1 MLTESS
7 LDALTTQLTGFR
19 NTSEQQHAKL
29 ETLLKSYEDLLE
41 DYRSLRSDYEEEREV
56 REKYKKRA
64 RGQERNPFV
73 LVLIDGD
80 GYVFNDHL
88 IKNGGE
94 GGIAAAQGL
103 SSAIKQCLLRLG
115 SDADQCRI
123 MVRVYSNLAGL
134 SKILARHGMAG
145 NEARSLAPF
154 AASFTR
160 SHDLFDFVD
169 AGDKKEGADFKI
181 REMFRLFA
189 ENSQCKHIFFAGCHD
204 TGYLSL
210 LTPYRGRLERVSLIK
225 AASFSPEYL
234 SLGLN
239 VEEFPSIFRS
249 TMLQYPGAA
258 PAASPEKASTG
269 QVASKYAPPTPGST
283 SQTVCRFYPKGSC
296 RYGNA
301 CKNIH
306 IASTHKL
313 AEKPV
318 TDYRTAEWRSSTPS
332 TNPYRPPSARPET
345 PAGLDDPLAHSTAP
359 ELPSQTPDKE
369 GLIPLNS
376 RGDRL
381 DYFIPPASP
390 GAWQAYTARAKT
402 HKMCNKFHI
411 EKNCQD
417 INCPFDHKPVEPELI
432 HVMKVI
438 LSNRPCPRRG
448 GCRREMCPGGH
459 ICKRPG
465 CQGPGDHCKFAAS
478 MHRVDTVP
486 FEWVE
491 PVGESDSGS
500 DAGKDTTPNGFT
512 SPTDGGALIDFDS
525 YQKW

>member
-7 LDALTTQLTGFR
+7 LDALTAQLSGFR
-19 NTSEQQHAKL
+19 TISEQQRTKL
-29 ETLLKSYEDLLE
+29 ETLLKSYENLLE

-56 REKYKKRA
+56 REKYKKLA

-73 LVLIDGD
+73 LVLVDGD

-88 IKNGGE
+88 IKNGSE

-103 SSAIKQCLLRLG
+103 SNAIKQCLLRLG

-123 MVRVYSNLAGL
+123 MVRIYSNLAGL
-134 SKILARHGMAG
+134 SKLLARHGMAG

-210 LTPYRGRLERVSLIK
+210 LTPYRGKLERVSLIK
-225 AASFSPEYL
+225 AAGFNAGYL

-239 VEEFPSIFRS
+239 VEEFTSIFRS
-249 TMLQYPGAA
+249 TMLQYPSSA
-258 PAASPEKASTG
+258 PAASPEKAP
-269 QVASKYAPPTPGST
+269 AS
-283 SQTVCRFYPKGSC
+283 
-296 RYGNA
+296 
-301 CKNIH
+301 H
-306 IASTHKL
+306 MAS
-313 AEKPV
+313 
-318 TDYRTAEWRSSTPS
+318 
-332 TNPYRPPSARPET
+332 NARPET
-345 PAGLDDPLAHSTAP
+345 PADLVDSLAHSTVP
-359 ELPSQTPDKE
+359 ELPSQPPDKE

-381 DYFIPPASP
+381 DYFIPPATP

-402 HKMCNKFHI
+402 HKICNKFHI
-411 EKNCQD
+411 EKNCQNT
-417 INCPFDHKPVEPELI
+417 NCPFDHKPVEPELI
-432 HVMKVI
+432 HVMKII

-448 GCRREMCPGGH
+448 GCRRETCPEGH

-491 PVGESDSGS
+491 PVGESDGSS
-500 DAGKDTTPNGFT
+500 DAGKETTPNGFT